1 MKKIDLIKKANAGDS
16 VINNKG
22 IQENRE
28 KMGLSNEQQKVVGKN
43 INLSLPVKNKDNTVP
58 FNVQLNTARKN
69 VEAEP
74 SITEAKMDKKE
85 VDFNSK
91 DKKQVMDINVESQK
105 LDNKKNDAFKK
116 SEAAAKKDTEFW
128 DKYVGVQLEE
138 EGMPTKV
145 KVKVPDSSS
154 QLPNN
159 PERFKGEKV
168 DKMVM
173 ASIKD
178 ADAMLFH
185 IYATAKKEARSLT
198 AEEEQQVVDIESG
211 KMRVYADLTA
221 QPMKPVKKDHQ
232 GPIIQEIGID
242 VGGGAMVME
251 RDGTKIDKFKSCEDA
266 KANYPEGDVQR

>member
-185 IYATAKKEARSLT
+185 IYAIASKEGRDLSKEEKQQVIDINAGKTRLFAQMVQPIRRSL
-198 AEEEQQVVDIESG
+198 EYSG
-211 KMRVYADLTA
+211 GTGDPVIKNEGGKAGVYEA
-221 QPMKPVKKDHQ
+221 
-232 GPIIQEIGID
+232 
-242 VGGGAMVME
+242 
-251 RDGTKIDKFKSCEDA
+251 DGTKIDEFKSCEEA
-266 KANYPEGDVQR
+266 RSNYPEGDIENA